1 MKIPKQARRDAKA
14 LFQSC
19 RSSNGVLDENKVRE
33 VVQKVIAAKPRGYVG
48 VLDHFQRLVKL
59 DIDRRTERIESA
71 TPLSSA
77 QQNELSGTL
86 ARQYGKGLQ
95 ISFEHNPSL
104 LGGLRI
110 KVGSDVVDATVHGRL
125 DALAESF

>member
-1 MKIPKQARRDAKA
+1 MKIFKQARRDAKA

-19 RSSNGVLDENKVRE
+19 RSNGVLDENKVRE
-33 VVQKVIAAKPRGYVG
+33 VVQKVIAAKPRGYTG
-48 VLDHFQRLVKL
+48 VLQHFQRLVKL
-59 DIDRRTERIESA
+59 DIDRRTARVESA
-71 TPLSSA
+71 TPLSTA

-86 ARQYGKGLQ
+86 ARQYGQGLQ

-110 KVGSDVVDATVHGRL
+110 KVGSDVVDATVQGRL

>member
-14 LFQSC
+14 LFQAC
-19 RSSNGVLDENKVRE
+19 RTNGVLDENKVRE
-33 VVQKVIAAKPRGYVG
+33 VVQKVIAAKPRGYMG
-48 VLDHFQRLVKL
+48 VLGHFQRLVKL
-59 DIDRRTERIESA
+59 DIDRRTARIESA
-71 TPLSSA
+71 TPLSQA

-86 ARQYGKGLQ
+86 ARQYGQGLQ

-110 KVGSDVVDATVHGRL
+110 KVGSDVVDATVQGRL
-125 DALAESF
+125 NALSESL